1 MKRFL
6 TYSALFLAIML
17 SIIAVAEMVARAY
30 PNSYAYKKAWM
41 DANAERVRTLILG
54 GSHTYYAV
62 KPDLLGANAFSL
74 ANVSQ
79 APEYDYW
86 LLSTYIHRCKN
97 LKTVV
102 MVADEANLF
111 DQPMED
117 EPEEWY
123 RCRYYRIYMDYPK
136 HSKCSKYNLE
146 CSHVSTFSRKLPPAL
161 RYAITGAYRIECD
174 SLGFGNSFN
183 TPERFDSTFMEDYAI
198 RVAAYHRCKD
208 WTQVER
214 NFAYMMKIARLCRDK
229 GVRLILVTPPMWK
242 GFVEKVSKRQLAV
255 MRACIAKL
263 QKATGALYGDYLQDA
278 RFQGVDFYDADH
290 LSKQGAA
297 KFTTILKSDF
307 PGF

>member
-161 RYAITGAYRIECD
+161 RYAFTGAYSIECD

-183 TPERFDSTFMEDYAI
+183 TPERFDSTFMEDYAT

-208 WTQVER
+208 WSQVDR

-242 GFVEKVSKRQLAV
+242 GFVEKVSERQLAV

>member
-161 RYAITGAYRIECD
+161 RYAFTGAYSIECD

-229 GVRLILVTPPMWK
+229 GVRLILVTPPM
-242 GFVEKVSKRQLAV
+242 
-255 MRACIAKL
+255 
-263 QKATGALYGDYLQDA
+263 
-278 RFQGVDFYDADH
+278 
-290 LSKQGAA
+290 
-297 KFTTILKSDF
+297 
-307 PGF
+307 

>member
-123 RCRYYRIYMDYPK
+123 RCRYYRIYMDDPK

-161 RYAITGAYRIECD
+161 RYAFTGAYRIECD
-174 SLGFGNSFN
+174 
-183 TPERFDSTFMEDYAI
+183 
-198 RVAAYHRCKD
+198 
-208 WTQVER
+208 
-214 NFAYMMKIARLCRDK
+214 
-229 GVRLILVTPPMWK
+229 
-242 GFVEKVSKRQLAV
+242 
-255 MRACIAKL
+255 
-263 QKATGALYGDYLQDA
+263 
-278 RFQGVDFYDADH
+278 
-290 LSKQGAA
+290 
-297 KFTTILKSDF
+297 
-307 PGF
+307 

>member
-6 TYSALFLAIML
+6 TYSALFLAMML
-17 SIIAVAEMVARAY
+17 GIIAVAEIVTRGY

-41 DANAERVRTLILG
+41 DKNASRVRTLILG

-62 KPDLLGANAFSL
+62 KPDMLGSNAFSL

-79 APEYDYW
+79 GPEYDYW
-86 LLSTYIHRCKN
+86 LLSTYIDRCKN

-111 DQPMED
+111 DPPMED
-117 EPEEWY
+117 EPGEWY

-146 CSHVSTFSRKLPPAL
+146 CSHVSTFSRKLVPAL
-161 RYAITGAYRIECD
+161 RYAFTGEYSIECD
-174 SLGFGNSFN
+174 SVGFGNSFD
-183 TPERFDSTFMEDYAI
+183 TPAQFDSAFMERNAT
-198 RVAAYHRCKD
+198 RVAEYHRCKD

-214 NFAYMMKIARLCRDK
+214 NFSYVMKIARLCKEK
-229 GVRLILVTPPMWK
+229 GVRLILITPPMWK
-242 GFVEKVSKRQLAV
+242 GFVEKVNPRQLEV
-255 MRACIAKL
+255 MHNCIARI
-263 QKATGALYGDYLQDA
+263 QKATGALYGNYLLDA

-297 KFTTILKSDF
+297 KFTAILKSDF

>member
-17 SIIAVAEMVARAY
+17 GIIAVAEMVARAY

-123 RCRYYRIYMDYPK
+123 RCRYYRIDMDYPK

-161 RYAITGAYRIECD
+161 RYAFTGAYSIECD

-198 RVAAYHRCKD
+198 RVAAYHRCND

-242 GFVEKVSKRQLAV
+242 GFVEKVSERQLAV

>member
-1 MKRFL
+1 
-6 TYSALFLAIML
+6 
-17 SIIAVAEMVARAY
+17 
-30 PNSYAYKKAWM
+30 
-41 DANAERVRTLILG
+41 
-54 GSHTYYAV
+54 
-62 KPDLLGANAFSL
+62 
-74 ANVSQ
+74 
-79 APEYDYW
+79 
-86 LLSTYIHRCKN
+86 
-97 LKTVV
+97 

-161 RYAITGAYRIECD
+161 RYAFTGAYSIECD

-208 WTQVER
+208 WSQVER
-214 NFAYMMKIARLCRDK
+214 NFAYMMKIARLCRNK